1 MEEEGW
7 TEEKD
12 MQESYAAKFS
22 SGMAE
27 LREANGNMFSEN

>member
-7 TEEKD
+7 TEEKA

-22 SGMAE
+22 SGIAE
-27 LREANGNMFSEN
+27 LREASGNVFSEN